1 MTCGIIGPVDDPQ
14 VVRVA
19 VGIRQRGNEP
29 IIVDLSGFPGEAKLS
44 VRDGVPAGALDLDG
58 VKSWYVRSL
67 PLPLPFLEWG
77 TAGSSDSGSQ
87 VAEAARR
94 AYAAGRERR
103 SFLAGFVSAMEATGT
118 VFVNPPG
125 TMAQH
130 FRKLEQLD
138 SLRAA
143 GVPIPPTLAT
153 NDPDAVL
160 DFAQDIGGPLVYK
173 PLAGGGLCRRVTDA
187 DLGPDRLRLL
197 ARAPVLFQ
205 AEVPGR
211 NIRVYVVGGVVVASY
226 EIVSDQLDYRGA
238 ESAVVQTALGAEEY
252 DACRRATQAC
262 RMTFTG
268 IDLRRRADGSFAV
281 LECNPSPMFAAIERW
296 TGTAPV
302 SQALADFLHSVP

>member
-1 MTCGIIGPVDDPQ
+1 
-14 VVRVA
+14 
-19 VGIRQRGNEP
+19 
-29 IIVDLSGFPGEAKLS
+29 L
-44 VRDGVPAGALDLDG
+44 
-58 VKSWYVRSL
+58 
-67 PLPLPFLEWG
+67 G
-77 TAGSSDSGSQ
+77 TAESTDSGSQ
-87 VAEAARR
+87 VAAAARR

-103 SFLAGFVSAMEATGT
+103 SFLAGFVSAMEASGT

-143 GVPIPPTLAT
+143 GVPVPPTLAT
-153 NDPDAVL
+153 NDPAAVL

-187 DLGPDRLRLL
+187 DLGSDRLRLL

-211 NIRVYVVGGVVVASY
+211 NIRVYVVGGGVVASY
-226 EIVSDQLDYRGA
+226 EIVSDELDYRGA
-238 ESAVVQTALGAEEY
+238 ESAVVQIALGVGEE
-252 DACRRATQAC
+252 DACRRASQAC

-268 IDLRRRADGSFAV
+268 IDLRRRAEGSFAV
-281 LECNPSPMFAAIERW
+281 LECNPSPMFAAIERR

-302 SQALADFLHSVP
+302 SRALADFLHDSVDLPVTHVTGVSPS